1 MIYVKSTGGTKM
13 FDKLS
18 SEKKSSSIMK
28 QILTAIGEGRLRE
41 SDRLPNETD
50 LAADFGV
57 SRSVVREAMSGLVA
71 MGVIKRIPGNGTYI
85 KEAENIFNSH
95 ISGTAVFWEHLE
107 EMEKI
112 CGSSDAYIT
121 RLIIEP
127 VIWEYTC
134 GRLESKDIRQLKS
147 IYKKMEGAV
156 SENDLDLYR
165 EMDIEFHLK
174 LVKSSGNKVLS
185 EIFKSVV
192 ALTGINRWDKEKIWS
207 SKSHSVQS
215 SLDDHRELLRLLE
228 KGSSKEVRDKLESH
242 LKAAFWEYGNK

>member
-1 MIYVKSTGGTKM
+1 M

-28 QILTAIGEGRLRE
+28 QILSAIADGKFKEAE
-41 SDRLPNETD
+41 RLPNETD
-50 LAADFGV
+50 LAKEFGV

-71 MGVIKRIPGNGTYI
+71 MGVINRIPGNGTYV
-85 KEAENIFNSH
+85 KEAEKIFDSH

-107 EMEKI
+107 EMEKVS
-112 CGSSDAYIT
+112 GSSDAYIT

-134 GRLESKDIRQLKS
+134 GRLEPKDIRQLKS
-147 IYKKMEGAV
+147 IYKQMEKAV
-156 SENDLDLYR
+156 SENDLDSYR

-174 LVKSSGNKVLS
+174 LVRLSGNRVLS

-207 SKSHSVQS
+207 SRSHSVKS
-215 SLDDHRELLRLLE
+215 SLDDHKELLRLLE
-228 KGSSKEVRDKLESH
+228 KGSSGEVREKLESH

>member
-1 MIYVKSTGGTKM
+1 M

-18 SEKKSSSIMK
+18 SVKKSSSIMK
-28 QILTAIGEGRLRE
+28 QILAAIADGKFKE
-41 SDRLPNETD
+41 SDKLPNETD
-50 LAADFGV
+50 LAKEFGV

-71 MGVIKRIPGNGTYI
+71 MGVINRIPGNGTYV
-85 KEAENIFNSH
+85 KEAEKIFDSH

-107 EMEKI
+107 EMEKV

-134 GRLESKDIRQLKS
+134 GRLEPKDIRQLKS
-147 IYKKMEGAV
+147 IYKQMEKAV
-156 SENDLDLYR
+156 SENDLDQYR

-174 LVKSSGNKVLS
+174 LVSSSGNKVLS

-207 SKSHSVQS
+207 NRSHSVQS
-215 SLDDHRELLRLLE
+215 SLDDHKELLRMLE